1 MNMSLLR
8 LSRQAVLFSV
18 LSVFG
23 MSTSHAEV
31 TPSALAMMESQSPID
46 FRSDSTYFGRLP
58 ALNFNLSSDTPLNVI
73 NNGSTDNPNIYK
85 TAVRANVGP
94 EAGSL
99 TLSGHEWN
107 LAQFH
112 FHTPS
117 EHLLNGTASPMEMHL
132 VFSDSNNDL
141 LVVGRWVQAGTFNN
155 DLDPIFSHIPQ
166 NTSETLHIDHFN
178 LNTLIPANLESFRY
192 SGSLTPPDFDEGVS
206 WVMLSQPLFMSSEQ
220 INAFSSLFPDG
231 DAREVQALN
240 GRIVLT
246 DVPGFV
252 TAVPEPET
260 YAMMLAGLCLM
271 AFVAGRKN
279 KPLTSDVPTGSV
291 A

>member
-1 MNMSLLR
+1 
-8 LSRQAVLFSV
+8 
-18 LSVFG
+18 
-23 MSTSHAEV
+23 MSTYAEIA
-31 TPSALAMMESQSPID
+31 TAALPAQSPID
-46 FRSDSTYFGRLP
+46 FRPNSTYFGHLP
-58 ALNFNLSSDTPLNVI
+58 ALNFNLSSDTPLDVI
-73 NNGSTDNPNIYK
+73 NNGSTEFSTAAKAIVNP
-85 TAVRANVGP
+85 G
-94 EAGSL
+94 AGSL
-99 TLSGHEWN
+99 ALSGHDWE

-117 EHLLNGTASPMEMHL
+117 EHLLNGVASPMEMHL
-132 VFSDSNNDL
+132 VFSDSNKDL
-141 LVVGRWVQAGTFNN
+141 LVVGRWVQAGAFNS

-178 LNTLIPANLESFRY
+178 LNTLIPSNLESFRY
-192 SGSLTPPDFDEGVS
+192 SGSLTTPDFNEGVS

-220 INAFSSLFPDG
+220 INAFSSLFPEG
-231 DAREVQALN
+231 DARAVQDLN

-271 AFVAGRKN
+271 AFVTGRKN
-279 KPLTSDVPTGSV
+279 KPLTQDVPTGSV

>member
-1 MNMSLLR
+1 
-8 LSRQAVLFSV
+8 
-18 LSVFG
+18 

-58 ALNFNLSSDTPLNVI
+58 ALNFNLSSDTSLDVI
-73 NNGSTDNPNIYK
+73 NNGSPDPEK
-85 TAVRANVGP
+85 TAVRGNVNPG
-94 EAGSL
+94 AGSL
-99 TLSGHEWN
+99 TLSGHDWE

-117 EHLLNGTASPMEMHL
+117 EHLLNGVASPMEMHL
-132 VFSDSNNDL
+132 VFSDSNDNL
-141 LVVGRWVQAGTFNN
+141 LVVGRWVQAFQDPDAFNS
-155 DLDPIFSHIPQ
+155 DLDPIFSQIPQ

-178 LNTLIPANLESFRY
+178 LNTLIPSNLESFRY
-192 SGSLTPPDFDEGVS
+192 SGSLTTPDFDEGVS

-220 INAFSSLFPDG
+220 INAFSSLFPEG

-271 AFVAGRKN
+271 AFVARGKN
-279 KPLTSDVPTGSV
+279 KPLTGHVPTGSV

>member
-8 LSRQAVLFSV
+8 LSRQTTLFSA
-18 LSVFG
+18 LLVFG

-31 TPSALAMMESQSPID
+31 TPSALALMESQSPID

-58 ALNFNLSSDTPLNVI
+58 ALNFNLSSDTPLDVI
-73 NNGSTDNPNIYK
+73 NNGSPDPEK
-85 TAVRANVGP
+85 TAVRGNVTPG
-94 EAGSL
+94 AGSL
-99 TLSGHEWN
+99 TLSGHDWE

-117 EHLLNGTASPMEMHL
+117 EHLLNGVASPMEMHL

-141 LVVGRWVQAGTFNN
+141 LVVGRWVQAGTFNS

-192 SGSLTPPDFDEGVS
+192 SGSLTTPDFDEGVS

-220 INAFSSLFPDG
+220 INAFSSLFPEG
-231 DAREVQALN
+231 DARGVQDLN

-260 YAMMLAGLCLM
+260 YALMLAGLCLM

-279 KPLTSDVPTGSV
+279 KPLTSDVPAGSV

>member
-8 LSRQAVLFSV
+8 LSRQTTLFSA
-18 LSVFG
+18 LLVFG
-23 MSTSHAEV
+23 LSTYAEIA
-31 TPSALAMMESQSPID
+31 TAALSAQSPID
-46 FRSDSTYFGRLP
+46 FRPNSTYFGHLP
-58 ALNFNLSSDTPLNVI
+58 ALNFNLSSDTPLDVI
-73 NNGSTDNPNIYK
+73 NNGSTEFSTAAKAIVNP
-85 TAVRANVGP
+85 G
-94 EAGSL
+94 AGSL
-99 TLSGHEWN
+99 TLSGHDWE

-117 EHLLNGTASPMEMHL
+117 EHLRDGQASPMEMHL

-141 LVVGRWVQAGTFNN
+141 LVVGRWVQAGTFNS
-155 DLDPIFSHIPQ
+155 DLAPIFSHIPQ

-178 LNTLIPANLESFRY
+178 LNTLIPSNLESFRY
-192 SGSLTPPDFDEGVS
+192 SGSLTTPDFDEGVS

-220 INAFSSLFPDG
+220 INAFSSLFPEG
-231 DAREVQALN
+231 DARGVQDLN

-271 AFVAGRKN
+271 AFVSGRKN
-279 KPLTSDVPTGSV
+279 KPFTQDVPTGSV
-291 A
+291 V